1 MLRVASELKRTKTTR
16 VSVHEEDL
24 GSLAH
29 AHAHAHAHTHTPAH
43 ALIVVVRFK
52 SLAHALIH
60 ARVAIELKRT
70 TRVSEHEEDLVKPG
84 CAV

>member
-24 GSLAH
+24 G
-29 AHAHAHAHTHTPAH
+29 
-43 ALIVVVRFK
+43 